1 MIEILSFTTGLI
13 TGFISAIGYPG
24 IIILMALESTAVPVP
39 SELVMPFAGYLVTTG
54 RFEFIAIVLL
64 GASGSLLGSL
74 ASYFLGRQYGIQF
87 IKKYGK
93 YALITESDLNW
104 TIKWFNKHG
113 DKTIFI
119 SRFIPVVRHLI
130 SIPAGI
136 GKMNLAKFSIY
147 TFIGSLA
154 WVTILSYFGMKLGE
168 NWEKVRGVTEKI
180 SMAVIILIIIIAAIF
195 AWRHIK
201 ELRKN

>member
-1 MIEILSFTTGLI
+1 MIEILSFATGLI

-24 IIILMALESTAVPVP
+24 IFILMALESTAAPVP

-54 RFEFIAIVLL
+54 RFEFIAIILI
-64 GASGSLLGSL
+64 GASGSLFGSL
-74 ASYFLGRQYGIQF
+74 ASYFLGRKYGMPF

-104 TIKWFNKHG
+104 TIKWFKKHG

-119 SRFIPVVRHLI
+119 SRFVPVVRHLI

-136 GKMNLAKFSIY
+136 ARMPMHKFIVY
-147 TFIGSLA
+147 TFIGA
-154 WVTILSYFGMKLGE
+154 TIWNFILLYAGLRLGAHW
-168 NWEKVRGVTEKI
+168 NKI
-180 SMAVIILIIIIAAIF
+180 HQFS
-195 AWRHIK
+195 K
-201 ELRKN
+201 ELDIVFVAAVALFLAYFIWKHHKRRRK